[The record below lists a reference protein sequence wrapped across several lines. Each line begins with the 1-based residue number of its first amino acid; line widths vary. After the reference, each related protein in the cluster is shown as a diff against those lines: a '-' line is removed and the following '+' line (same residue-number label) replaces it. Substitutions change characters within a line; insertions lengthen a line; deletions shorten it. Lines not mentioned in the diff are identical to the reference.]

1 MVAKPAINYPDARV
15 IAVDSRGTL
24 YAVKNRPNGDALQIV
39 DAAGRPTDIGATAN
53 VVSDPKHIAVDPD
66 DNILIAD
73 TELFLVRRYTVA
85 TRTLTTLVGNGVS
98 GTGTLGGAPDKAQL
112 KRPHGVFADKAGV
125 IYISDSEN
133 NRVLKIVR

>member
-1 MVAKPAINYPDARV
+1 ML
-15 IAVDSRGTL
+15 S
-24 YAVKNRPNGDALQIV
+24 
-39 DAAGRPTDIGATAN
+39 
-53 VVSDPKHIAVDPD
+53 
-66 DNILIAD
+66 
-73 TELFLVRRYTVA
+73 
-85 TRTLTTLVGNGVS
+85 TLVGNGVS